1 MCFRFLAK
9 SEMQESVVFG
19 CVDNSPGS
27 DRTDRRL
34 HNSGRLAL
42 RDVFCEHI
50 LWEDCVSSG
59 NRLMGWTS
67 LAYFVRGTFQPFPSN
82 SAGGR
87 PRAGAPFWCALFW
100 QRNGEGGA
108 ARWQLRVEP
117 TVPLLMSF
125 HRDTAVEVSAASAPS
140 HHARPDERGAPA
152 QRAHRRTCATSLA
165 LC

>member
-1 MCFRFLAK
+1 
-9 SEMQESVVFG
+9 MQESVVFG
-19 CVDNSPGS
+19 CFDNSPGS

-34 HNSGRLAL
+34 HNSRRLAL

-87 PRAGAPFWCALFW
+87 PRAGAPFCGKKRCKIVAYIH
-100 QRNGEGGA
+100 R
-108 ARWQLRVEP
+108 ARFYLVYETCGFLQ
-117 TVPLLMSF
+117 
-125 HRDTAVEVSAASAPS
+125 AV
-140 HHARPDERGAPA
+140 
-152 QRAHRRTCATSLA
+152 L
-165 LC
+165 